1 MDKKNE
7 IIDKVVKAYFEKP
20 DKTLEEIFKEYT
32 KGFSDDKRRSFYK
45 KIKEIVN

>member
-7 IIDKVVKAYFEKP
+7 IIDKVVKAYFKKP

-45 KIKEIVN
+45 KLKEIVN